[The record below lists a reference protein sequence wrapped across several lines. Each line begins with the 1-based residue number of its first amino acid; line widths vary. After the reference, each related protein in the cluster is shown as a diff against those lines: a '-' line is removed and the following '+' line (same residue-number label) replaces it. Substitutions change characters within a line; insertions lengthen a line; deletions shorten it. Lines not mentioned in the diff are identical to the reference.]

1 MPNYKK
7 LSNTFPKITNNKKL
21 MANEVIKTNFE
32 LPKGDAKKTW
42 GNVMTIVILGFFA
55 IMFYIY
61 VLPFL
66 LKMVW
71 GTVELIVGIAIAIFL
86 LMILT
91 SKKFWR
97 GMRYFSEAIAQG
109 FLGWAIEMNPWN
121 ILNLQIE
128 QAEKDRDQLRL
139 HGEKL
144 KAQET
149 SLQLQLDENEK
160 NLRQAQEEVKICQS
174 RLQKKPDDFD
184 TQLALETSSTNF
196 TNAKDFIDAVKP
208 VANDVGNLVVFA
220 DKAYRKSGV
229 ALLNSRN
236 TIKIQKAKYDAV
248 TTASATMG
256 KAMKAFTGNTEL
268 NTDADKAIQNI
279 RQDVANKIGGIKSA
293 IQITSQ
299 AMNAQDLKDAAKVSI
314 AAQTATQL
322 DVDRT
327 FNYSDSIQSSAANI
341 VEVGSKKDDG
351 TNKYL
356 DFFNK

>member
-1 MPNYKK
+1 M
-7 LSNTFPKITNNKKL
+7 STEIT
-21 MANEVIKTNFE
+21 KTNFE

-42 GNVMTIVILGFFA
+42 GTIMTLVILIGLA
-55 IMFYIY
+55 VLFYIY
-61 VLPFL
+61 LLPFL
-66 LKMVW
+66 LSIVW
-71 GTVELIVGIAIAIFL
+71 GTVQLIIGAIVAAFL

-91 SKKFWR
+91 NRKFWR
-97 GMRYFSEAIAQG
+97 GLRYFSEAIAQG
-109 FLGWAIEMNPWN
+109 VLGWAIEMNPWN
-121 ILNLQIE
+121 ILNLQVE
-128 QAEKDRDQLRL
+128 EAEKDREQLKI

-144 KAQET
+144 KAQE
-149 SLQLQLDENEK
+149 SSLHLQLEENER
-160 NLRQAQEEVKICQS
+160 NLRQAQEEVKICQA

-184 TQLALETSSTNF
+184 TQLALETAATNF
-196 TNAKDFIDAVKP
+196 TNSKDFIDGVKP
-208 VANDVGNLVVFA
+208 VSNDVKKLVEFA

-229 ALLNSRN
+229 ALMNSKN

-256 KAMKAFTGNTEL
+256 KAMKAFTGNADL
-268 NTDADKAIQNI
+268 NSDADLAIQKI

-327 FNYSDSIQSSAANI
+327 FNYSDSVQTSAAGIGN
-341 VEVGSKKDDG
+341 VQAGKDSG
-351 TNKYL
+351 KNKYL
-356 DFFNK
+356 DYLNK